1 MNVKFKPRDSYGH
14 RIGKK
19 GSINRRIIAS
29 ADTET
34 HERNY
39 HATKGWRVRR
49 K

>member
-1 MNVKFKPRDSYGH
+1 MKVKFNPRDSYGR

-19 GSINRRIIAS
+19 GAINRRIIAS

-34 HERNY
+34 YKVRL